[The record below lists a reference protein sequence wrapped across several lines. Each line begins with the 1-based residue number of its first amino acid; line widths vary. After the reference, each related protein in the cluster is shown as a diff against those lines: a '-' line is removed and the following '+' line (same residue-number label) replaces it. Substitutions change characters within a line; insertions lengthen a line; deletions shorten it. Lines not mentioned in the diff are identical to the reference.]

1 MFNENEGRKP
11 GMRANLQPRVP
22 AAQALGLERLR
33 EAIRHAK
40 FTPEQAAVDA
50 LLEEWPYDGG
60 FARSIEDAAAAIIV
74 AVRADRANRTV
85 LDRFLAEYGLSNRE
99 GIALMC
105 LAEALLR
112 IPDRATADRLIAD
125 KIGLGEWSAHLGHSD
140 DLLVNASTWALIL
153 TGQVVSVDREF
164 SRNPATWLSR
174 VANRLGE
181 PVIQAAVRQAMRILG
196 TEFVLGRTI
205 KEALE
210 RSSVGR
216 SYSYDMLGEA
226 ARDGAS
232 AERYFAA
239 YMHAVESL
247 RGSAKDGAA
256 LPPSVSVKRNPR
268 PGAAASPQSGS
279 VKRNPRSGG
288 AARGQD
294 AMVPPPSES
303 VRPGGPSPH
312 GREAED
318 EGALAPS
325 VSVKL
330 SALHPRYEYAQRGR
344 VLAELEPRLSA
355 LAERAAEIGIGL
367 TVDAEEADRLD
378 LSLDLFERVVKA
390 VTPAGGP
397 GLGIVIQAYG
407 RRALPV
413 IDWTVALAREIGRPI
428 PVRLVKG
435 AYWDAEIK
443 HAQVMGYP
451 DFPVFTRKAATD
463 LSYLVCARKILA
475 HPGEIAGQFATHNAH
490 TVAAV
495 MALAGAA
502 RHFEFQRLHGMGESL
517 YRAAARQ
524 YEHFP
529 TLRVYAPVGSH
540 EDLLAYLVRRLLEN
554 GANTSFVNRVLNER
568 LPPER
573 IAADPVGA
581 VRATRPAAHPG
592 IAHPGALFGPAR
604 ANSAGL
610 DLTDPGHARRLQR
623 RCVRPLSS
631 PLRAAPILSGRPGG
645 GAGRAVFNPANHDE
659 HLGYCAD
666 ASASADGGPDR
677 AVIAR
682 AFELASEAQPRWE
695 AAGGEGR
702 ARLLEAVADKL
713 EGERERLIPI
723 LVKEA
728 GKTLP
733 DAVAEVREAVDF
745 CRYYAAEARRLFA
758 GPRRLPGPTGESNLL
773 SLHGRGVFVC
783 ISPWNFPL
791 AIFAG
796 QVAAALMAGNTVIA
810 KPAEETPLVAFEAV
824 RLMHAAGIP
833 ADALNLV
840 TGDASEGDALVRHPR
855 TAGVAFTGS
864 TRAARAINRALAARD
879 GPVAP
884 LIAET
889 GGQNAMLVDS
899 SALLEQVTD
908 DVIQSAF
915 GSAGQR
921 CSALRVLYLQEDIA
935 DKAIDMITGAM
946 DELRV
951 GNPARLDTD
960 VGPIISEA
968 AASSLRAHV
977 SEMTERG
984 ACRHVAPLSGD
995 CAKGAFVA
1003 PSLLEIDR
1011 MKTLSREHFGPI
1023 LHVIRYPGSGF
1034 ASAVRDA
1041 MSSGYGLTLGLHSR
1055 IEARAEKLFE
1065 LVRVGNVYVNRNMIG
1080 AVVGSQPFGGQ
1091 GLSGTGPKAGGP
1103 HYLLRFA
1110 TEKTLTLNTTATG
1123 GNAELLSL
1131 ETEGAHGDNG

>member
-1 MFNENEGRKP
+1 MSDLTVQPPE
-11 GMRANLQPRVP
+11 RADQRV
-22 AAQALGLERLR
+22 AGDGSGAHLEQLR
-33 EAIRHAK
+33 VGIRRAK
-40 FTPEQAAVDA
+40 FTPEQDSVDA
-50 LLEEWPYDGG
+50 LLEEWPFDDA
-60 FARSIEDAAAAIIV
+60 FAASIEDAAAAIIV

-112 IPDRATADRLIAD
+112 IPDSATADRLIAD
-125 KIGLGEWSAHLGHSD
+125 KIGVGEWSAHLGHSD

-153 TGQVVSVDREF
+153 TGQVVSVERAF
-164 SRNPATWLSR
+164 SANPATWLR
-174 VANRLGE
+174 QLANRLGE
-181 PVIQAAVRQAMRILG
+181 PVIQGAVRQAMRILG

-205 KEALE
+205 EEALE
-210 RSSVGR
+210 RSSAGQ

-232 AERYFAA
+232 AERYFDA
-239 YMHAVESL
+239 YLHAVESL
-247 RGSAKDGAA
+247 RGAATDASAE
-256 LPPSVSVKRNPR
+256 P
-268 PGAAASPQSGS
+268 
-279 VKRNPRSGG
+279 
-288 AARGQD
+288 
-294 AMVPPPSES
+294 
-303 VRPGGPSPH
+303 
-312 GREAED
+312 
-318 EGALAPS
+318 PS

-330 SALHPRYEYAQRGR
+330 SALHPRYEYAQRQR
-344 VLAELEPRLSA
+344 VLEELGPRLSA

-367 TVDAEEADRLD
+367 TIDAEEADRLD
-378 LSLDLFERVVKA
+378 ISLDLFERVAKNV
-390 VTPAGGP
+390 PPGGGP

-407 RRALPV
+407 KRARPV
-413 IDWTVALAREIGRPI
+413 IDWTAALARGIGRPI

-443 HAQVMGYP
+443 HSQVMGYP

-495 MALAGAA
+495 MALAGAS
-502 RHFEFQRLHGMGESL
+502 RNFEFQRLHGMGESL
-517 YRAAARQ
+517 YRAAAKQ
-524 YEHFP
+524 YESFP
-529 TLRVYAPVGSH
+529 ALRVYAPVGSH

-573 IAADPVGA
+573 IAVDPVGA
-581 VRATRPAAHPG
+581 VRATRPTAHPG
-592 IAHPGALFGPAR
+592 IAHPGALFGPKR
-604 ANSAGL
+604 RNSSGL
-610 DLTDPGHARRLQR
+610 DLTDPDHAGRLQR
-623 RCVRPLSS
+623 RCVRSLSS
-631 PLRAAPILSGRPGG
+631 PLRAASILRGHPGG
-645 GAGRAVFNPANHDE
+645 GAGRAVFNPANRDE

-666 ASASADGGPDR
+666 ADPEEIG
-677 AVIAR
+677 R
-682 AFELASEAQPRWE
+682 AFELASGAQPDWE
-695 AAGGEGR
+695 VAGGEGR
-702 ARLLEAVADKL
+702 ARMLEAVADKL
-713 EGERERLIPI
+713 EDERERLIPI

-733 DAVAEVREAVDF
+733 DAIAEVREAVDF
-745 CRYYAAEARRLFA
+745 CRYYAAEAERLFA
-758 GPRRLPGPTGESNLL
+758 GPRRLPGPTGESNQL

-796 QVAAALMAGNTVIA
+796 QISAALMAGNTVIA
-810 KPAEETPLVAFEAV
+810 KPAEETPLIAFEAV
-824 RLMHAAGIP
+824 RLIHAAGIP
-833 ADALNLV
+833 VNALNLV
-840 TGDASEGDALVRHPR
+840 TGGAAVGETLVRHPQ

-864 TRAARAINRALAARD
+864 TGAARSINRTLAARD

-915 GSAGQR
+915 GSCGQR

-935 DKAIDMITGAM
+935 DKAIDMIAGAM

-960 VGPIISEA
+960 VGPIISEN

-977 SEMTERG
+977 SEMAAQG
-984 ACRHVAPLSGD
+984 ACRHMAPLAGE
-995 CAKGAFVA
+995 CAKGTFVA
-1003 PSLLEIDR
+1003 PALLEIDG
-1011 MKTLSREHFGPI
+1011 MKALTQEHFGPI
-1023 LHVIRYPGSGF
+1023 LHVVRYPGSGF

-1055 IEARAEKLFE
+1055 IEARANKLFE
-1065 LVRVGNVYVNRNMIG
+1065 LVPVGNVYVNRNMIG

-1131 ETEGAHGDNG
+1131 ESDS

>member
-1 MFNENEGRKP
+1 MQGWRSHARHARRSAHLLSDSIGQGPGRRNS
-11 GMRANLQPRVP
+11 GGGEDVSVAD
-22 AAQALGLERLR
+22 LERLR
-33 EAIRHAK
+33 AAIRHAR
-40 FTPEQAAVDA
+40 FTPEQTLVDT
-50 LLEEWPYDGG
+50 LLAEWPHDEGFGG
-60 FARSIEDAAAAIIV
+60 SVENAAASIIV

-112 IPDRATADRLIAD
+112 IPDSDTADRLIAD
-125 KIGLGEWSAHLGHSD
+125 KIGVGAWSAHLGHSD

-153 TGQVVSVDREF
+153 TGQVVSVDRAF
-164 SRNPATWLSR
+164 SANPATWLR
-174 VANRLGE
+174 QLANRLGE
-181 PVIQAAVRQAMRILG
+181 PVIQGAVRQAMRILG

-205 KEALE
+205 EEALK
-210 RSSVGR
+210 RSTADQCH
-216 SYSYDMLGEA
+216 SYDMLGEA

-232 AERYFAA
+232 AERYFRA
-239 YMHAVESL
+239 YMHAIESL
-247 RGSAKDGAA
+247 QEPAQDGATE
-256 LPPSVSVKRNPR
+256 P
-268 PGAAASPQSGS
+268 
-279 VKRNPRSGG
+279 
-288 AARGQD
+288 
-294 AMVPPPSES
+294 
-303 VRPGGPSPH
+303 
-312 GREAED
+312 
-318 EGALAPS
+318 PS

-330 SALHPRYEYAQRGR
+330 SALHPRFEFSQRQR
-344 VLAELEPRLSA
+344 VLAELGPRLSA
-355 LAERAAEIGIGL
+355 LAERAAEVGIGL
-367 TVDAEEADRLD
+367 TIDAEEADRLD
-378 LSLDLFERVVKA
+378 LSLDLFEHVAKSVQ
-390 VTPAGGP
+390 PAGGP
-397 GLGIVIQAYG
+397 GVGIVIQAYG
-407 RRALPV
+407 KRALPV
-413 IDWTVALAREIGRPI
+413 IDWTVALALEIGRRI

-451 DFPVFTRKAATD
+451 DFPVFTRKEATD

-475 HPGEIAGQFATHNAH
+475 HPEEITGQFATHNAH

-495 MALAGAA
+495 MALAGGS
-502 RHFEFQRLHGMGESL
+502 RNFEFQRLHGMGESL
-517 YRAAARQ
+517 YGAAAKQ
-524 YEHFP
+524 YENFP
-529 TLRVYAPVGSH
+529 APRVYAPVGSH

-554 GANTSFVNRVLNER
+554 GANTSFVNRVLNEQ

-573 IAADPVGA
+573 IAVDPVGV
-581 VRATRPAAHPG
+581 VRATTPAAHPG
-592 IAHPGALFGPAR
+592 IAHPGALFGPTR
-604 ANSAGL
+604 VNSSGL
-610 DLTDPGHARRLQR
+610 DLTDPDHASRLQH
-623 RCVRPLSS
+623 RCARPLSS
-631 PLRAAPILSGRPGG
+631 PLRAASILFGHPGG
-645 GAGRAVFNPANHDE
+645 GAGRAVFNPANRDE

-666 ASASADGGPDR
+666 ADQSE
-677 AVIAR
+677 IMR
-682 AFELASEAQPRWE
+682 AFELASSEQRDWDAT
-695 AAGGEGR
+695 GGEGR

-713 EGERERLIPI
+713 EDERERLIPI

-745 CRYYAAEARRLFA
+745 CRYYAAEAMRLFTE
-758 GPRRLPGPTGESNLL
+758 PRRLPGPTGESNRL

-796 QVAAALMAGNTVIA
+796 QIAAALMAGNTVIA
-810 KPAEETPLVAFEAV
+810 KPAEETPLIAYETI

-833 ADALNLV
+833 VNALHLI
-840 TGDASEGDALVRHPR
+840 TGDGTVGDALVRHPQ

-864 TRAARAINRALAARD
+864 TQAARLINRALAARD
-879 GPVAP
+879 APVAP

-889 GGQNAMLVDS
+889 GGQNAMFVDS

-908 DVIQSAF
+908 DVIESAF

-935 DKAIDMITGAM
+935 GKAIDMIAGAM

-951 GNPARLDTD
+951 GNPARLETD
-960 VGPIISEA
+960 VGPIISET

-977 SEMTERG
+977 GEMDGRG
-984 ACRHVAPLSGD
+984 ACRHVAPLSD
-995 CAKGAFVA
+995 ECAKGTFVA
-1003 PSLLEIDR
+1003 PAMLEINS
-1011 MKTLSREHFGPI
+1011 MKELSREHFGPI
-1023 LHVIRYPGSGF
+1023 LHVVRFAGSEF
-1034 ASAVRDA
+1034 ASVVRDA

-1055 IEARAEKLFE
+1055 IEARAEKLSE
-1065 LVRVGNVYVNRNMIG
+1065 LVPVGNVYVNRNMIG

-1110 TEKTLTLNTTATG
+1110 TEKTLTFNTTATG

-1131 ETEGAHGDNG
+1131 DSEV

>member
-1 MFNENEGRKP
+1 M
-11 GMRANLQPRVP
+11 
-22 AAQALGLERLR
+22 
-33 EAIRHAK
+33 
-40 FTPEQAAVDA
+40 PEQMLVDA
-50 LLEEWPYDGG
+50 LLEAWPHDDAY
-60 FARSIEDAAAAIIV
+60 ARSIQASAAAIIV

-112 IPDRATADRLIAD
+112 IPDSNTADRLIAD
-125 KIGLGEWSAHLGHSD
+125 KIGVGEWSSHLGQSD
-140 DLLVNASTWALIL
+140 DMLVNASTWALIL
-153 TGQVVSVDREF
+153 TGQVVSVDRAF
-164 SRNPATWLSR
+164 SANPATWLR
-174 VANRLGE
+174 QLANRLGE
-181 PVIQAAVRQAMRILG
+181 PVIQGAVRQAMRILG

-205 KEALE
+205 EEALK
-210 RSSVGR
+210 RSAAR
-216 SYSYDMLGEA
+216 HAYSYDMLGEA

-232 AERYFAA
+232 AQRYFGA
-239 YMHAVESL
+239 YRHAIESL
-247 RGSAKDGAA
+247 KASVQDGETE
-256 LPPSVSVKRNPR
+256 
-268 PGAAASPQSGS
+268 
-279 VKRNPRSGG
+279 RS
-288 AARGQD
+288 
-294 AMVPPPSES
+294 
-303 VRPGGPSPH
+303 
-312 GREAED
+312 
-318 EGALAPS
+318 S

-330 SALHPRYEYAQRGR
+330 SALHPRYEFAQRER
-344 VLAELEPRLSA
+344 VLAELGPRLCA
-355 LAERAAEIGIGL
+355 LAELAAEIGIGL
-367 TVDAEEADRLD
+367 TIDAEEADRLD
-378 LSLDLFERVVKA
+378 LSLDLFEHVAQSVQP
-390 VTPAGGP
+390 VDGP
-397 GLGIVIQAYG
+397 GVGIVIQAYG
-407 RRALPV
+407 KRALPV
-413 IDWTVALAREIGRPI
+413 IDWTIALARDIGRRI

-475 HPGEIAGQFATHNAH
+475 HPADIAGQFATHNAH

-495 MALAGAA
+495 MALAGEA
-502 RHFEFQRLHGMGESL
+502 RNFEFQRLHGMGESL
-517 YRAAARQ
+517 YAAAAEQ
-524 YEHFP
+524 YENFP
-529 TLRVYAPVGSH
+529 ALRVYAPVGSQ

-568 LPPER
+568 LPPEQ
-573 IAADPVGA
+573 IATDPVGA
-581 VRATRPAAHPG
+581 VRATTPAAHPG
-592 IAHPGALFGPAR
+592 IKQPAALFGPAR
-604 ANSAGL
+604 VNSTGL
-610 DLTDPGHARRLQR
+610 DLTDPDHAVRLQR

-631 PLRAAPILSGRPGG
+631 PLRAASILVGHPGG
-645 GAGRAVFNPANHDE
+645 GAGRAVFNPANRDE

-666 ASASADGGPDR
+666 AEQSE
-677 AVIAR
+677 IER
-682 AFELASEAQPRWE
+682 AFELASGAQADWD
-695 AAGGEGR
+695 AAGGKGR
-702 ARLLEAVADKL
+702 ARLLEAVADKM

-733 DAVAEVREAVDF
+733 DAIAEIREAVDF

-758 GPRRLPGPTGESNLL
+758 DPRRLPGPTGESNQL

-796 QVAAALMAGNTVIA
+796 QIAAALMAGNAVIA
-810 KPAEETPLVAFEAV
+810 KPAEETPLIAFEAV

-833 ADALNLV
+833 VNALNLI
-840 TGDASEGDALVRHPR
+840 TGDGSVGEALVRHSQ

-864 TRAARAINRALAARD
+864 TQAARLINRSLAARD
-879 GPVAP
+879 APVAP

-889 GGQNAMLVDS
+889 GGQNAMFVDS

-935 DKAIDMITGAM
+935 EKAIDMIAGAM

-960 VGPIISEA
+960 VGPIISEDA
-968 AASSLRAHV
+968 AASLRAHV
-977 SEMTERG
+977 REMDGRG
-984 ACRHVAPLSGD
+984 ACRHVAPLAGE
-995 CAKGAFVA
+995 CEKGTFVA
-1003 PSLLEIDR
+1003 PALLEIDSI
-1011 MKTLSREHFGPI
+1011 KALAREHFGPI
-1023 LHVIRYPGSGF
+1023 LHVVRFPGSRF

-1055 IEARAEKLFE
+1055 IEARAQKLSE
-1065 LVRVGNVYVNRNMIG
+1065 LVPVGNVYVNRNMIG

-1131 ETEGAHGDNG
+1131 DADSP

>member
-1 MFNENEGRKP
+1 MNDLTVQGSGRLSQ
-11 GMRANLQPRVP
+11 GGAGDGSG
-22 AAQALGLERLR
+22 AGLDRLR
-33 EAIRHAK
+33 AAIRSTK
-40 FTPEQAAVDA
+40 FTPEQTLVDA
-50 LLEEWPYDGG
+50 LLEEWPHDDD
-60 FARSIEDAAAAIIV
+60 FATSIVDAAAAIIV

-125 KIGLGEWSAHLGHSD
+125 KIGVGKWSAHLGHSD
-140 DLLVNASTWALIL
+140 DMLVNASTWALIL
-153 TGQVVSVDREF
+153 TGQVVSVEREF
-164 SRNPATWLSR
+164 SVNPATWLR
-174 VANRLGE
+174 QLANRLGE
-181 PVIQAAVRQAMRILG
+181 PVIQGAVRQAMRILG

-205 KEALE
+205 EEALE
-210 RSSVGR
+210 LSSTYHC
-216 SYSYDMLGEA
+216 YSYDMLGEA
-226 ARDGAS
+226 ARDAAS
-232 AERYFAA
+232 AERYFGA

-247 RGSAKDGAA
+247 RKPAA
-256 LPPSVSVKRNPR
+256 N
-268 PGAAASPQSGS
+268 
-279 VKRNPRSGG
+279 
-288 AARGQD
+288 
-294 AMVPPPSES
+294 
-303 VRPGGPSPH
+303 
-312 GREAED
+312 EATEP
-318 EGALAPS
+318 PS

-330 SALHPRYEYAQRGR
+330 SALHPRYEFAQRKR
-344 VLAELEPRLSA
+344 VLAELGPRLSA
-355 LAERAAEIGIGL
+355 LAERAAEVGVGL
-367 TVDAEEADRLD
+367 TIDAEEADRLD
-378 LSLDLFERVVKA
+378 LSLDLFELVARSL
-390 VTPAGGP
+390 TPSGGP

-407 RRALPV
+407 KRALPV

-463 LSYLVCARKILA
+463 LSYLACARKILA
-475 HPGEIAGQFATHNAH
+475 HPARIAGQFATHNAH

-495 MALAGAA
+495 MALAGAS
-502 RHFEFQRLHGMGESL
+502 RNFEFQRLHGMGESL

-524 YEHFP
+524 YENFP
-529 TLRVYAPVGSH
+529 ALRVYAPVGSH

-568 LPPER
+568 LPPGR
-573 IAADPVGA
+573 IAVDPVGV
-581 VRATRPAAHPG
+581 VRATSPAAHPG
-592 IAHPGALFGPAR
+592 IAHPGALFGPSR
-604 ANSAGL
+604 ANSAGV
-610 DLTDPGHARRLQR
+610 DLTDPDHADRLQR
-623 RCVRPLSS
+623 RCVRALGS
-631 PLRAAPILSGRPGG
+631 PLRAAPILLGHPGG
-645 GAGRAVFNPANHDE
+645 GAGRAVFNPANRDE
-659 HLGYCAD
+659 RLGYCAD
-666 ASASADGGPDR
+666 ADQAEIG
-677 AVIAR
+677 R
-682 AFELASEAQPRWE
+682 AFELASGAQPDWE
-695 AAGGEGR
+695 AAGGDGR

-713 EGERERLIPI
+713 EDERERLIPI

-733 DAVAEVREAVDF
+733 DAVAEIREAVDF
-745 CRYYAAEARRLFA
+745 CRYYAAEAMRLFA
-758 GPRRLPGPTGESNLL
+758 EPRRLPGPTGECNQL

-810 KPAEETPLVAFEAV
+810 KPAEETPLIAFEVV

-833 ADALNLV
+833 VHALNLV
-840 TGDASEGDALVRHPR
+840 TGGATVGEALVRHPQ

-864 TRAARAINRALAARD
+864 TRAARQINRVLAARD
-879 GPVAP
+879 APVAP

-935 DKAIDMITGAM
+935 GKAIDMIAGAM

-951 GNPARLDTD
+951 GNPARLETD

-968 AASSLRAHV
+968 AMSSLRTHV
-977 SEMTERG
+977 REMTEQG
-984 ACRHVAPLSGD
+984 ACRHVAPLAEECSRGN
-995 CAKGAFVA
+995 FVA
-1003 PSLLEIDR
+1003 PALLEIDS
-1011 MKTLSREHFGPI
+1011 MKALSQEHFGPI
-1023 LHVIRYPGSGF
+1023 LHVVRYPGSGF

-1065 LVRVGNVYVNRNMIG
+1065 LVPVGNVYVNRNMIG

-1131 ETEGAHGDNG
+1131 ESEN

>member
-1 MFNENEGRKP
+1 
-11 GMRANLQPRVP
+11 MRA
-22 AAQALGLERLR
+22 
-33 EAIRHAK
+33 AIRHAK
-40 FTPEQAAVDA
+40 FTPEQAVVDA
-50 LLEEWPYDGG
+50 LLEAWPHDDE
-60 FARSIEDAAAAIIV
+60 FALSIRDFSAAIIV
-74 AVRADRANRTV
+74 SVREDRANRTV

-112 IPDRATADRLIAD
+112 IPDSATADRLIAD
-125 KIGLGEWSAHLGHSD
+125 KIGVGEWSAHLGHSD

-153 TGQVVSVDREF
+153 TGRVVSVDRAF
-164 SRNPATWLSR
+164 SANPARWMHRL
-174 VANRLGE
+174 ANRLGE
-181 PVIQAAVRQAMRILG
+181 PVIQGAVRQAMRILG
-196 TEFVLGRTI
+196 TEFVLGRSI
-205 KEALE
+205 EEALE
-210 RSSVGR
+210 RSSAGR

-247 RGSAKDGAA
+247 RGSAKDDATQ
-256 LPPSVSVKRNPR
+256 PPSI
-268 PGAAASPQSGS
+268 
-279 VKRNPRSGG
+279 
-288 AARGQD
+288 
-294 AMVPPPSES
+294 
-303 VRPGGPSPH
+303 
-312 GREAED
+312 
-318 EGALAPS
+318 
-325 VSVKL
+325 SVKL

-344 VLAELEPRLSA
+344 VLAELGPRLSA
-355 LAERAAEIGIGL
+355 LAESAVRIGIGL

-378 LSLDLFERVVKA
+378 LSLDLFERVAKS
-390 VTPAGGP
+390 VTPASGP

-407 RRALPV
+407 KRALPL

-495 MALAGAA
+495 MALAGTA
-502 RHFEFQRLHGMGESL
+502 RNFEFQRLHGMGESL
-517 YRAAARQ
+517 YRAAAKQ
-524 YEHFP
+524 YVDFP
-529 TLRVYAPVGSH
+529 APRVYAPVGSH

-581 VRATRPAAHPG
+581 VRAASPTAHPG
-592 IAHPGALFGPAR
+592 IAHPGALFGSKR
-604 ANSAGL
+604 ANSSGL
-610 DLTDPGHARRLQR
+610 DLTDPDHADRLQR
-623 RCVRPLSS
+623 RCARPLSS
-631 PLRAAPILSGRPGG
+631 QLRAASILSGYPGG
-645 GAGRAVFNPANHDE
+645 GAGHAVFNPANHDE
-659 HLGYCAD
+659 RLGYCAD
-666 ASASADGGPDR
+666 ADEAEIG
-677 AVIAR
+677 R
-682 AFELASEAQPRWE
+682 AFELASGAQPEWE
-695 AAGGEGR
+695 AAGGGGR

-713 EGERERLIPI
+713 EAERERLIPV

-745 CRYYAAEARRLFA
+745 CRYYATEAKRLFTR
-758 GPRRLPGPTGESNLL
+758 PRRLPGPTGESNEL

-796 QVAAALMAGNTVIA
+796 QISAALMAGNTVIA
-810 KPAEETPLVAFEAV
+810 KPAEETPLIAFEAV

-833 ADALNLV
+833 VNALSLV
-840 TGDASEGDALVRHPR
+840 TGDAAVGEALVRHPQ

-864 TRAARAINRALAARD
+864 TRAARSINRTLAARD
-879 GPVAP
+879 APVAP

-935 DKAIDMITGAM
+935 DRAINMIAGAM

-951 GNPARLDTD
+951 GNPARLETD

-977 SEMTERG
+977 SEMAEQG
-984 ACRHVAPLSGD
+984 ACRHVAPLSGE
-995 CAKGAFVA
+995 CAKGSFVA
-1003 PSLLEIDR
+1003 PALLEIEG
-1011 MKTLSREHFGPI
+1011 MKALSREHFGPI
-1023 LHVIRYPGSGF
+1023 LHVVRYQGSGF

-1055 IEARAEKLFE
+1055 IESRADKLFE
-1065 LVRVGNVYVNRNMIG
+1065 LVPVGNVYVNRNMIG

-1131 ETEGAHGDNG
+1131 ESETP

>member
-1 MFNENEGRKP
+1 
-11 GMRANLQPRVP
+11 MRA
-22 AAQALGLERLR
+22 
-33 EAIRHAK
+33 AIRHAK
-40 FTPEQAAVDA
+40 FMPEQAAVDA
-50 LLEEWPYDGG
+50 LLEDWPCDDD
-60 FARSIEDAAAAIIV
+60 FARSVVDAAAAIIV

-112 IPDRATADRLIAD
+112 IPDSATADRLIAD

-164 SRNPATWLSR
+164 SANPATWLRR

-181 PVIQAAVRQAMRILG
+181 PVIQGAVRQAMRILG

-205 KEALE
+205 EEALE
-210 RSSVGR
+210 RSSAGC

-247 RGSAKDGAA
+247 RGSAKDEAA
-256 LPPSVSVKRNPR
+256 EP
-268 PGAAASPQSGS
+268 
-279 VKRNPRSGG
+279 
-288 AARGQD
+288 
-294 AMVPPPSES
+294 
-303 VRPGGPSPH
+303 
-312 GREAED
+312 
-318 EGALAPS
+318 PS

-330 SALHPRYEYAQRGR
+330 SALHPRYEFSQCER
-344 VLAELEPRLSA
+344 VLAELRPRLSA

-378 LSLDLFERVVKA
+378 LSLDLFERVAKA
-390 VTPAGGP
+390 VVPAGGP
-397 GLGIVIQAYG
+397 GVGIVIQAYG
-407 RRALPV
+407 KRALPV

-463 LSYLVCARKILA
+463 LSYLVCARRILA

-495 MALAGAA
+495 MAIAGAA

-517 YRAAARQ
+517 YRAAAQQ
-524 YEHFP
+524 YESFP
-529 TLRVYAPVGSH
+529 PLRVYAPVGSH

-573 IAADPVGA
+573 IAADPVGV

-592 IAHPGALFGPAR
+592 IAHPGALFGPER
-604 ANSAGL
+604 ANSSGL
-610 DLTDPGHARRLQR
+610 DLTDPGHADRLQH

-631 PLRAAPILSGRPGG
+631 PLRAASILFGHPGG
-645 GAGRAVFNPANHDE
+645 GAGRAVFNPANRDE
-659 HLGYCAD
+659 RLGYCTDAD
-666 ASASADGGPDR
+666 QAE
-677 AVIAR
+677 IQR
-682 AFELASEAQPRWE
+682 AFEAATGAQPEWE
-695 AAGGEGR
+695 AADGEGR
-702 ARLLEAVADKL
+702 AQWLEAVADKL
-713 EGERERLIPI
+713 EDERERLIPI

-745 CRYYAAEARRLFA
+745 CRYYAAEAKRLFA

-796 QVAAALMAGNTVIA
+796 QIAAALMAGNKVIA
-810 KPAEETPLVAFEAV
+810 KPAEETPLIAFETV

-833 ADALNLV
+833 VNALQLI
-840 TGDASEGDALVRHPR
+840 TGDGTVGDALVRHPQ

-864 TRAARAINRALAARD
+864 TQAARAINRALAARD

-884 LIAET
+884 LVAET

-935 DKAIDMITGAM
+935 DKAIDMIAGAM

-960 VGPIISEA
+960 IGPIISEA
-968 AASSLRAHV
+968 AAASLRAHV
-977 SEMTERG
+977 GEMVEQG

-995 CAKGAFVA
+995 CVKGTFVA
-1003 PSLLEIDR
+1003 PALLEIDG
-1011 MKTLSREHFGPI
+1011 MKSLTREHFGPI
-1023 LHVIRYPGSGF
+1023 LHVVRYPGSGF

-1055 IEARAEKLFE
+1055 IEARADKLFE
-1065 LVRVGNVYVNRNMIG
+1065 LVPVGNVYVNRNMIG

-1131 ETEGAHGDNG
+1131 ESDTS

>member
-1 MFNENEGRKP
+1 MTGLPDRGGEAEGP
-11 GMRANLQPRVP
+11 VA
-22 AAQALGLERLR
+22 GLERLR
-33 EAIRHAK
+33 AAIRRAK
-40 FTPEQAAVDA
+40 FTPEQAAVEA
-50 LLEEWPYDGG
+50 LLDAWPHGDEH
-60 FARSIEDAAAAIIV
+60 ARTVGKAAAAIVV
-74 AVRADRANRTV
+74 AVREDRANRTV

-112 IPDRATADRLIAD
+112 IPDSETADRLIAD

-140 DLLVNASTWALIL
+140 DMLVNASTWALIL
-153 TGQVVSVDREF
+153 TGRVVSVDREF
-164 SRNPATWLSR
+164 SANPATWLR
-174 VANRLGE
+174 QLANRLGE
-181 PVIQAAVRQAMRILG
+181 PVIQGAVRQAMRILG

-205 KEALE
+205 EEALK
-210 RSSVGR
+210 RSGEGQC
-216 SYSYDMLGEA
+216 YSYDMLGEA

-232 AERYFAA
+232 ARRYFRA

-247 RGSAKDGAA
+247 WESARDGATE
-256 LPPSVSVKRNPR
+256 P
-268 PGAAASPQSGS
+268 
-279 VKRNPRSGG
+279 
-288 AARGQD
+288 
-294 AMVPPPSES
+294 
-303 VRPGGPSPH
+303 
-312 GREAED
+312 
-318 EGALAPS
+318 PS

-330 SALHPRYEYAQRGR
+330 SALHPRYEFAQRER
-344 VLAELEPRLSA
+344 VLAELGPRLSA
-355 LAERAAEIGIGL
+355 LAGSAAEIGIGL

-378 LSLDLFERVVKA
+378 LSLDLFEHVAKSVH
-390 VTPAGGP
+390 PAAGP

-407 RRALPV
+407 KRALGV
-413 IDWTVALAREIGRPI
+413 IDWTVALARRIGRRI

-463 LSYLVCARKILA
+463 LSYQVCARRMLA
-475 HPGEIAGQFATHNAH
+475 HPAEIAGQFATHNAH

-495 MALAGAA
+495 MGLAGEA
-502 RHFEFQRLHGMGESL
+502 RNFEFQRLHGMGASL

-524 YEHFP
+524 YEDFP
-529 TLRVYAPVGSH
+529 ALRVYAPVGSH

-554 GANTSFVNRVLNER
+554 GANTSFVNRVLNEK

-581 VRATRPAAHPG
+581 VRATAPAAHPG

-604 ANSAGL
+604 ANSSGL
-610 DLTDPGHARRLQR
+610 DLTDPGHAGRLQQ

-631 PLRAAPILSGRPGG
+631 PLRAASILLGHPGG
-645 GAGRAVFNPANHDE
+645 GAGRAVFNPANHAE
-659 HLGYCAD
+659 RLGYCAD
-666 ASASADGGPDR
+666 ADQSEIR
-677 AVIAR
+677 R
-682 AFELASEAQPRWE
+682 AFEQASSAQPDWD
-695 AAGGEGR
+695 AAGGEAR

-713 EGERERLIPI
+713 EDERERLIPI

-733 DAVAEVREAVDF
+733 DAIAEIREAVDF
-745 CRYYAAEARRLFA
+745 CRYYAAEAVRLFA
-758 GPRRLPGPTGESNLL
+758 EPRRLPGPTGESNRL

-796 QVAAALMAGNTVIA
+796 QIAAALMAGNTVIA
-810 KPAEETPLVAFEAV
+810 KPAEETPLIAYEAV

-833 ADALNLV
+833 VNALSLV
-840 TGDASEGDALVRHPR
+840 TGGRTVGEALVRHPQ

-864 TRAARAINRALAARD
+864 TRAARLINRALAARD
-879 GPVAP
+879 APVAP

-889 GGQNAMLVDS
+889 GGQNAMFVDS

-935 DKAIDMITGAM
+935 DKALGMIAGAM

-951 GNPARLDTD
+951 GNPARLQTD
-960 VGPIISEA
+960 VGPIISEE

-977 SEMTERG
+977 STMNGQG
-984 ACRHVAPLSGD
+984 ACLHVAPLAAE
-995 CAKGAFVA
+995 CAKGTFVA
-1003 PSLLEIDR
+1003 PAMLEIDSI
-1011 MKTLSREHFGPI
+1011 KALAQEHFGPI
-1023 LHVIRYPGSGF
+1023 LHVVRFAGSGF

-1055 IEARAEKLFE
+1055 IEARAAKLFE
-1065 LVRVGNVYVNRNMIG
+1065 LVPVGNVYVNRNMIG

-1131 ETEGAHGDNG
+1131 DADIP